1 MNIFKLSIKNIISK
15 PLNSILS
22 LALLIL
28 GIGIIS
34 LLLQLNSL
42 IKTQMDNNLKG
53 IDMVVGAKGSPLQLI
68 LSAVYH
74 IDSPTGNISVEDAEE
89 IKNNRMVGSSIDLL
103 YGDNYKGYRIV
114 GTEDKFLDLYNAKIK
129 DGKKWNAPFEVVVG
143 AKIYSK
149 LNINLDDEL
158 VSSHGLRETG
168 ESHVNQSFKVV
179 GLLEPSNSVVDQL
192 IITSPQSIWDLH
204 DEHDHDDEDHE
215 EHHDDEDH
223 DEHEH
228 DHDDEDHDEHEHDHD
243 DEDHDEHEHDHDDE
257 DHDEHEHGDKEIT
270 AMLIKFKSPMNIIQ
284 FPRQINENTNLQAAV
299 PSYEISRLF
308 KLFGFGIET
317 LTYLAYLII
326 LVSGFSLFINLFNS
340 MRERKYEMALIRTLG
355 ASRSQLSVMVIFESL
370 ILTISGFL
378 LGLLVSRLGV
388 MFVSSLMEESLNYS
402 LSSLYILNEEFWL
415 LGLSI
420 LIGLI
425 SSLIPAIQVYKMNI
439 SEILADE

>member
-1 MNIFKLSIKNIISK
+1 MS
-15 PLNSILS
+15 SILS
-22 LALLIL
+22 LALLIF

-74 IDSPTGNISVEDAEE
+74 IDSPTGNISFEDAKK

-114 GTEDKFLDLYNAKIK
+114 GTEEKFLELYNAKIK
-129 DGKKWNAPFEVVVG
+129 EGRKWNNPLEVVVG
-143 AKIYSK
+143 SKIHTK
-149 LNINLDDEL
+149 LNISIDDEL
-158 VSSHGLRETG
+158 ISSHGLRETG
-168 ESHVNQSFKVV
+168 EQHSDQLFKVV
-179 GLLEPSNSVVDQL
+179 GLLEPSNSVIDQL
-192 IITSPQSIWDLH
+192 IVTSPESIWDLH
-204 DEHDHDDEDHE
+204 DDHDHDE
-215 EHHDDEDH
+215 EHEHDDDE
-223 DEHEH
+223 EHEH
-228 DHDDEDHDEHEHDHD
+228 DHDEEHEHDHD
-243 DEDHDEHEHDHDDE
+243 EEHEHDHD
-257 DHDEHEHGDKEIT
+257 DKEIT

-326 LVSGFSLFINLFNS
+326 IVSGFSLFINLFNS

-355 ASRSQLSVMVIFESL
+355 SSRRQLSMMIIFESL
-370 ILTISGFL
+370 ILTTVGFFI
-378 LGLLVSRLGV
+378 GLLVSRLGV
-388 MFVSSLMEESLNYS
+388 MFVSSLMEESLNYNLNS
-402 LSSLYILNEEFWL
+402 FGILNEELWL
-415 LGLSI
+415 LVLSI
-420 LIGLI
+420 FIGLV
-425 SSLIPAIQVYKMNI
+425 SSIIPALQVYNLNI
-439 SEILADE
+439 SETLADE

>member
-1 MNIFKLSIKNIISK
+1 MNIFKLSIKNIVSK

-22 LALLIL
+22 LALLIF

-34 LLLQLNSL
+34 LMLQLNSL

-74 IDSPTGNISVEDAEE
+74 IDSPTGNISVEDAEK

-103 YGDNYKGYRIV
+103 YGDNYRGYRIV
-114 GTEDKFLDLYNAKIK
+114 GTEQKFLDLYNAKIK
-129 DGKKWNAPFEVVVG
+129 EGKKWNEPFEVVVG
-143 AKIYSK
+143 SKIYSK
-149 LNINLDDEL
+149 FNIKIDDEL

-168 ESHVNQSFKVV
+168 ELHTDRLFKVV
-179 GLLEPSNSVVDQL
+179 GLLEPSNSVIDQL
-192 IITSPQSIWDLH
+192 IVTSPQSIWDLH
-204 DEHDHDDEDHE
+204 DDHDHGGEDHEEEHDHEHDEEHDHDHDE
-215 EHHDDEDH
+215 EHD
-223 DEHEH
+223 HEH
-228 DHDDEDHDEHEHDHD
+228 DEEHDHEHD
-243 DEDHDEHEHDHDDE
+243 
-257 DHDEHEHGDKEIT
+257 DKEIT

-284 FPRQINENTNLQAAV
+284 FPRQINEDTNLQAAV

-326 LVSGFSLFINLFNS
+326 IVSAFSLFINLFNS

-355 ASRSQLSVMVIFESL
+355 SSRRQLSMMIIFESL
-370 ILTISGFL
+370 ILTTVGFFI
-378 LGLLVSRLGV
+378 GLLVSRLGV
-388 MFVSSLMEESLNYS
+388 MFVSSLMEESLNYNLKS
-402 LSSLYILNEEFWL
+402 FGILNEELWL

-420 LIGLI
+420 FIGLI
-425 SSLIPAIQVYKMNI
+425 SSIIPALQVYNLNI
-439 SEILADE
+439 SETLADE